1 MIPIKDYNRTKGFSF
16 FNWLLIIANI
26 VIFVFQVKMN
36 DRELNEFI
44 IQYAFIPQ
52 RFLADP
58 IQYWYTLFT
67 SMFLHGGFMHLI
79 GNMLFLYVFGDNV
92 EDALGHIRY
101 LIFYSLG
108 GIVASFV
115 QMFFSP
121 DLSIP
126 NIGASG
132 AISAVIAAYMVLFP
146 GAKIVTLVPIFIFLY
161 TINVPAII
169 FLFVWF
175 AIQFLSGVAQIYE
188 GQFNNVAY
196 WAHIG
201 GFIFGLFYAFLGRR
215 KYLKKYRDFNFR
227 LRE

>member
-1 MIPIKDYNRTKGFSF
+1 MIPIRDYNKTKGFSF
-16 FNWLLIIANI
+16 FNWLILITNI
-26 VIFVFQVKMN
+26 VIFVYQVKMN

-44 IQYAFIPQ
+44 MKYAFIPQ
-52 RFLADP
+52 RFFQDP
-58 IQYWYTLFT
+58 LTYFYTLIT
-67 SMFLHGGFMHLI
+67 AMFLHGGFIHLI

-92 EDALGHIRY
+92 EDALGHLRY
-101 LIFYSLG
+101 LVFYFLG
-108 GIVASFV
+108 GIIASLV
-115 QMFFSP
+115 QVFFTN

-132 AISAVIAAYMVLFP
+132 AISAVIASYMVLFP
-146 GAKIVTLVPIFIFLY
+146 GAKIVTIVPIFIFLY

-175 AIQFLSGVAQIYE
+175 IIQFFSGVAQIYE

-201 GFIFGLFYAFLGRR
+201 GFIFGLFYALVGRK
-215 KYLKKYRDFNFR
+215 KYLKKYRNFDYR
-227 LRE
+227 VRE